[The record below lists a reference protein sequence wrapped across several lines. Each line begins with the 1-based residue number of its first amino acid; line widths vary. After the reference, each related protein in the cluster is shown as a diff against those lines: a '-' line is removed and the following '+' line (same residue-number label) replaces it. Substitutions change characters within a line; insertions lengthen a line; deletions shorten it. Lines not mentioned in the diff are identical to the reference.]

1 PKKKKIV
8 YKKCQAIRSLV
19 ISKDG
24 NIILCCQ
31 DYFKKYIMGNVMEKS
46 ILEIWNS
53 YNDLRVKLLRDNIV
67 ELPICKK
74 CLERE

>member
-1 PKKKKIV
+1 M
-8 YKKCQAIRSLV
+8 
-19 ISKDG
+19 
-24 NIILCCQ
+24 LCCQ

-53 YNDLRVKLLRDNIV
+53 YNDLRVKLLRDNIA

>member
-1 PKKKKIV
+1 M
-8 YKKCQAIRSLV
+8 RSLV

>member
-1 PKKKKIV
+1 
-8 YKKCQAIRSLV
+8 
-19 ISKDG
+19 
-24 NIILCCQ
+24 
-31 DYFKKYIMGNVMEKS
+31 MGNVMEKS

-53 YNDLRVKLLRDNIV
+53 YNDLRVKLLRDNIA